1 MRCRGRK
8 TPRFLMV
15 LLLVLLAQG
24 SMLAQQPYDVATV
37 AGTGMVSSAHRL
49 ASLAGL
55 EILQKG
61 GNAIDAAAAV
71 QFALNVVE
79 PQNSGI
85 GGGAFIMIYW
95 AEENRVVAIDARE
108 EAPARYHER
117 VFFGPG
123 GEVIPFSDRR
133 TGGN

>member
-1 MRCRGRK
+1 MRCRARK

-79 PQNSGI
+79 PQSSGI

-95 AEENRVVAIDARE
+95 AEEDRVVAIDAR
-108 EAPARYHER
+108 
-117 VFFGPG
+117 
-123 GEVIPFSDRR
+123 
-133 TGGN
+133 